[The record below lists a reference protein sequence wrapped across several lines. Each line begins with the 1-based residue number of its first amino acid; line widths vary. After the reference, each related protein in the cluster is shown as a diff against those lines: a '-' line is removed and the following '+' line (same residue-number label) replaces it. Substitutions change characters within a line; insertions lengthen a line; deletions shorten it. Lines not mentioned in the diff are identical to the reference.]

1 MSMFDTKLLGE
12 RLLLNRRDLKMDQME
27 LSSRSGVSN
36 TYISDIERGRARK
49 IGVDVIFALAE
60 ALGVSP
66 IYLMGMTDNPSGE
79 PDAKILAEQSEQY
92 VVAEVDGADAKQ
104 NVRDLITVYQ
114 RLPKSQ
120 QTALLGFIR
129 SLQSDEEETPYAVRP
144 PRIIGQ

>member
-1 MSMFDTKLLGE
+1 MTMNARTMGLRVLTS
-12 RLLLNRRDLKMDQME
+12 RRDLQLDQEE
-27 LSSRSGVSN
+27 LAQRSGVSRSR
-36 TYISDIERGRARK
+36 ISEIERGKATNVG
-49 IGVDVIFALAE
+49 IDAIFSLAE

-66 IYLMGMTDNPSGE
+66 AYLLELTDNPSGE

-104 NVRDLITVYQ
+104 NVRDLIAVYQ

-129 SLQSDEEETPYAVRP
+129 SLQIDEETPYATHP
-144 PRIIGQ
+144 PRIIGGE